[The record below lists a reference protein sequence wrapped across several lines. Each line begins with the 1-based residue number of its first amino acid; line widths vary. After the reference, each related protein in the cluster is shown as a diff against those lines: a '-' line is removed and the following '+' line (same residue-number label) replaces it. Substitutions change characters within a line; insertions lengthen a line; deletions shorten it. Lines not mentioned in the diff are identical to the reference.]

1 MEAIFDTYLEVY
13 SNFHNGFIAN
23 RSLNKLLEDP
33 SQAYKALEGYTNAV
47 LTVTLFIY
55 PGKEV
60 DNGELSYPLI
70 ARHLSSSRGLL
81 GF

>member
-60 DNGELSYPLI
+60 DNG
-70 ARHLSSSRGLL
+70 
-81 GF
+81 